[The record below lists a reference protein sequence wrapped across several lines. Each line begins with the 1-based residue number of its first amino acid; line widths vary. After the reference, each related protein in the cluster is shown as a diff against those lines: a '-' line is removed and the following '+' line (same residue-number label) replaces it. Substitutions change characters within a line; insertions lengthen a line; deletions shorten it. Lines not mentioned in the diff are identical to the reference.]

1 MSIIGG
7 HTCIGD
13 DDGTPGRRCEAC
25 EDEKRD
31 AKKALNAFKKIP
43 QVLELT
49 KEEVKILSQHL
60 MNEYLTHEE
69 PARSVLLKI
78 HQFANK

>member
-1 MSIIGG
+1 M
-7 HTCIGD
+7 
-13 DDGTPGRRCEAC
+13 PLNKQRL
-25 EDEKRD
+25 DEFID
-31 AKKALNAFKKIP
+31 SLEFKATHLI
-43 QVLELT
+43 LS

-78 HQFANK
+78 HQFANE